1 MATKKA
7 APKKKPATAVIVESV
22 PAVHIEPADTSRAD
36 SKLAMRIDQLGG
48 QVESI
53 RAHYADASTDARFAA
68 AVRLRSIAKILND
81 LTGDFTW
88 GE

>member
-1 MATKKA
+1 MKKA
-7 APKKKPATAVIVESV
+7 APKKKAAAKIVSVESV
-22 PAVHIEPADTSRAD
+22 PAVHIETSDTSRAD

-68 AVRLRSIAKILND
+68 AVRLRSIASILND
-81 LTGDFTW
+81 LIK